1 MHIPYIMGKSKFELL
16 DRSLLARKNIQKT
29 LRDNLSKA
37 SNRMKQMAHQKRKDR
52 EFDLGDMVYVKL
64 KPYEQASVTI
74 RECHKLAA
82 KYFGPYK
89 VIEKVGKVAYR
100 LELPTTAKIHNVFA
114 IFLSLRKR

>member
-37 SNRMKQMAHQKRKDR
+37 SNRMKQMADQKRKDR
-52 EFDLGDMVYVKL
+52 EFDIGDMVYVKL